1 MLARRMMIGVDLAR
15 VYAAADAEV
24 LVRTLCWGDEV
35 EVDEVN
41 EEHVRLKTTTF
52 ETQSDGSIK
61 PVPVVGF
68 VVPPASSGIEPSEVV
83 VDKQEAR
90 GVLKVDFVDVQQG
103 DASVMETP
111 EGKVVLIDGGDN
123 QLFARYLAN
132 RYRGTTEAVPRDVE
146 CVLVSHG
153 DADHFAGLVEIKDSE
168 THESARKRLFIRP
181 RRVYHNGLV
190 KRPSDAKVALSLG
203 PTATEGDTTVIT
215 GLETDLLAV
224 DDSEM
229 NAPFVRW
236 KRALE
241 AYHARSPVEF
251 LRLQKGDGEKAFSFL
266 ADEGIEVEVLGPI
279 PITLSDGTSGLKFL
293 GEPAKGPRV
302 GHHSLLDAE
311 AERDRFTGMSASHTI
326 NGHSVVL
333 RVRYGAFRFLFAGDL
348 NEESETELAEAHE
361 RGEVDL
367 RSEVLKVPHHGSHDF
382 LPAFMGAVSP
392 VVSVVSSG
400 DESAFTE
407 HIHPR
412 ATLMGAL
419 GRHSRVDEPLIFV
432 TELVAFFARKGWV
445 RPEFHE
451 LVEEENGGQAALVR
465 DGRAVVDP
473 DAVGSFYAFER
484 TAFGLVRVRTD
495 GERMLVFTNSGQA
508 DLKEAY
514 AYRIAPDGQDDTPV
528 PDAVSRV

>member
-1 MLARRMMIGVDLAR
+1 MPARRMMIGVDLAR

-52 ETQSDGSIK
+52 ETQSDGSIM

-68 VVPPASSGIEPSEVV
+68 VLPPVSSGIEPSEAV
-83 VDKQEAR
+83 VDKEEAR
-90 GVLKVDFVDVQQG
+90 GVFKVDFVDFQQG

-111 EGKVVLIDGGDN
+111 GGKVVLIDGGDN
-123 QLFARYLAN
+123 QLFACYLAN
-132 RYRGTTEAVPRDVE
+132 RYRGTTEALPKEVE
-146 CVLVSHG
+146 CVLVS
-153 DADHFAGLVEIKDSE
+153 
-168 THESARKRLFIRP
+168 
-181 RRVYHNGLV
+181 
-190 KRPSDAKVALSLG
+190 
-203 PTATEGDTTVIT
+203 
-215 GLETDLLAV
+215 
-224 DDSEM
+224 
-229 NAPFVRW
+229 
-236 KRALE
+236 
-241 AYHARSPVEF
+241 
-251 LRLQKGDGEKAFSFL
+251 Q
-266 ADEGIEVEVLGPI
+266 
-279 PITLSDGTSGLKFL
+279 
-293 GEPAKGPRV
+293 
-302 GHHSLLDAE
+302 
-311 AERDRFTGMSASHTI
+311 

-348 NEESETELAEAHE
+348 NEESETELAEAHG

-400 DESAFTE
+400 DESARTE

-451 LVEEENGGQAALVR
+451 LVEQEDGGQAALVR

-514 AYRIAPDGQDDTPV
+514 AYSIAPD
-528 PDAVSRV
+528 